1 MVKSAL
7 IKDLYVEIDRLK
19 QEVYAARVKN
29 GIYILR
35 DRYLLEEAEKRC
47 VCYIIM
53 QAMSEK
59 IERMELDLDSRDK
72 ELYNSQQQLT
82 VKLSEK
88 LEKTERKHKE
98 TEHVLL
104 DLEERLRQTNV
115 TIKEKEFL
123 ISNLLKSEKA
133 LVERVHELRSEL
145 EDTAS
150 DVTNLFTKIGSHPY
164 SKNTLALSS

>member
-1 MVKSAL
+1 MLSRGVCCESEKW
-7 IKDLYVEIDRLK
+7 DLHTERSLSPRRGRK
-19 QEVYAARVKN
+19 K
-29 GIYILR
+29 
-35 DRYLLEEAEKRC
+35 
-47 VCYIIM
+47 
-53 QAMSEK
+53 AMSEK
-59 IERMELDLDSRDK
+59 IERMELDLNSRDK

-82 VKLSEK
+82 VKLSDK

-104 DLEERLRQTNV
+104 DLEERPRQTNV

-150 DVTNLFTKIGSHPY
+150 DVTNLFTKIERKDKIEEGNRVIIRFSP
-164 SKNTLALSS
+164 S

>member
-1 MVKSAL
+1 MFLNHGTLFIYYRELAGELST
-7 IKDLYVEIDRLK
+7 LYRK
-19 QEVYAARVKN
+19 
-29 GIYILR
+29 
-35 DRYLLEEAEKRC
+35 EE
-47 VCYIIM
+47 
-53 QAMSEK
+53 
-59 IERMELDLDSRDK
+59 
-72 ELYNSQQQLT
+72 
-82 VKLSEK
+82 KLSSEVTIFWCPYK
-88 LEKTERKHKE
+88 IIAHYCHVLTRLSVIIQRKHKE

-150 DVTNLFTKIGSHPY
+150 DITNLFTKIERKDKIEEGNRVLIRFSP
-164 SKNTLALSS
+164 S